1 MDNQRTF
8 GQRTKSAL
16 MRFLIFI
23 VVLFLAGAV
32 VWLLSRLNAR
42 TFAVVVVDNQLVVMK
57 GLPFPIG
64 MEVYRPSDALQKE
77 AYAPIPLEG
86 TSVGRLVEER
96 FSDREELDRALFDVV
111 ARIAS
116 VRIASDDPLALQ
128 RGLNFLRRAQK
139 LSGLSEEQRVTL
151 KSLETDVAFYLA
163 RAKLD
168 DARRSIA
175 EAMAQLKIA
184 AGAQNRHARSANQM
198 MSEVQPQANALE
210 EALRRAVH
218 TLSAPATGSPS
229 AEPTLLPAVPPRP
242 PDASVP
248 N

>member
-16 MRFLIFI
+16 TRFLIFI
-23 VVLFLAGAV
+23 IVVALAGAV
-32 VWLLSRLNAR
+32 LWLLSRLNAR
-42 TFAVVVVDNQLVVMK
+42 TFAVEVVDNQLVVMK
-57 GLPFPIG
+57 GRPFPIG
-64 MEVYRPSDALQKE
+64 MEPYRPADAQQKE

-86 TSVGRLVEER
+86 TSIGRLVEER
-96 FSDREELDRALFDVV
+96 FGDREELDRALFDVV

-116 VRIASDDPLALQ
+116 TRIASDDPQTLQ
-128 RGLNFLRRAQK
+128 LGLNFLRRAQK
-139 LSGLSEEQRVTL
+139 FSGLSEEQRATL
-151 KSLETDVAFYLA
+151 KGMETDVAFYLA

-198 MSEVQPQANALE
+198 MSEVQPKANALE

-218 TLSAPATGSPS
+218 TLSAPATSSAS
-229 AEPTLLPAVPPRP
+229 AEPIQPPAVPPMS

>member
-1 MDNQRTF
+1 
-8 GQRTKSAL
+8 

-23 VVLFLAGAV
+23 IVLALAGAV

-42 TFAVVVVDNQLVVMK
+42 TFAVEVVDNQLVVMK

-64 MEVYRPSDALQKE
+64 MERYRPPDALQKE

-116 VRIASDDPLALQ
+116 TRIASDDPLTLQ

-139 LSGLSEEQRVTL
+139 LSGLSEEQRATL
-151 KSLETDVAFYLA
+151 KGMETDVAFYLA

-198 MSEVQPQANALE
+198 MSEVQPKANALE

-218 TLSAPATGSPS
+218 TLSAPATSSAS
-229 AEPTLLPAVPPRP
+229 AEPIQPPAVPPMS